1 MQYNAVKLSK
11 WNCVLENKRTDIN
24 SIYKQIETLSL
35 FELTRL
41 HAVIYQLL
49 EDPEKTLALKRHLT
63 PGKTISYFHGR
74 KNAVVDGVLLE
85 VKNTKA
91 RIKDLSDNKVW
102 LVPLRAI
109 SLDGVDLVIRCKRK
123 SASLDRYSLKI
134 GDRVGFEDNGQDQF
148 GVINKL
154 NPKRAVV
161 QLSNGVIWHVH
172 YSYLFLVTEG
182 VSIDSSGHLLI
193 EGEKVF

>member
-1 MQYNAVKLSK
+1 MQYNAVELSM
-11 WNCVLENKRTDIN
+11 WNCVLENNRTDIN

-35 FELTRL
+35 FDLTRL
-41 HAVIYQLL
+41 HSAIYQLL
-49 EDPEKTLALKRHLT
+49 DDPEKTLALKRHLT
-63 PGKTISYFHGR
+63 PGKKVSYFNSR
-74 KNAVVDGVLLE
+74 KKALVEGVLLE

-102 LVPLRAI
+102 LVRIRAI
-109 SLDGVDLVIRCKRK
+109 SLDGVDIAIPCQRK

-134 GDRVGFEDNGQDQF
+134 GDRVGFEDDGHDLF

-161 QLSNGVIWHVH
+161 QLSNGLIWHVH
-172 YSYLFLVTEG
+172 YSYLFLVTDG

-193 EGEKVF
+193 EG